1 MACCVCFAINFRVIT
16 RTGYGGEFNLM
27 RLSGDHRN
35 TSNNCNMQK
44 SNRQPVL
51 LRQNAFTL
59 IELLVVIAIIAILA
73 AMLLP
78 ALASAKEKAK
88 RIQCVNNIRQL
99 YLGCTI
105 YAGDN
110 DDKYPSWGEKVD
122 TAANPASGG
131 FSPNATA
138 IGINNRTINAIGL
151 PSYVRWCVF
160 GGSAGLHVPK
170 DSPQL
175 LTAGA
180 CFENLGYLF
189 PANLVGDGGIFFCP
203 SYPPASVLSGWFY
216 SGGAQPTPG
225 PMMTISQSANG
236 NIAVR
241 ASFTYNPVCDDKGN
255 RIFNK
260 TSQVKGRRAFLMDY
274 LDAGM
279 NDPLNC
285 AHLKSKGWNMN
296 FTDGSTAFSKP
307 DPATYSKILSG
318 VNMDTMQNINT
329 AYLPTL
335 ENSAK

>member
-1 MACCVCFAINFRVIT
+1 MVQTAISCEHLTIT
-16 RTGYGGEFNLM
+16 SRTSHHFI
-27 RLSGDHRN
+27 
-35 TSNNCNMQK
+35 MQK
-44 SNRQPVL
+44 SIRQPAA
-51 LRQNAFTL
+51 LRRNAFTL

-78 ALASAKEKAK
+78 ALATAKEKAK
-88 RIQCVNNIRQL
+88 RIQCINNIRQL
-99 YLGCTI
+99 YIGCTV
-105 YAGDN
+105 YASDN

-122 TAANPASGG
+122 AAANPASAG
-131 FSPNATA
+131 FSPNSTA
-138 IGINNRTINAIGL
+138 AGINPRTINGIGL

-160 GGSAGLHVPK
+160 GGSAGTHVPK
-170 DSPQL
+170 DTAKML
-175 LTAGA
+175 AAGA

-189 PANLVGDGGIFFCP
+189 PANLAGDGGIFFCP

-241 ASFTYNPVCDDKGN
+241 ASFTYNPVCDASGN
-255 RIFNK
+255 RLFNK

-285 AHLKSKGWNMN
+285 AHLKSKGWNIN

-307 DPATYSKILSG
+307 DPTTYALILSG
-318 VNMDTMQNINT
+318 ANMDSMPHINT
-329 AYLPTL
+329 AYLPIL
-335 ENSAK
+335 ENNAK